1 MAGVGGR
8 TIAQAK
14 AALSWSEFHEWM
26 AYRAKH
32 GPLHLQQRVAD
43 AAALIALTVSNTAPR
58 TRGSRPLEFADFL
71 LYRPAINEVDGAP
84 IDLETAMAE
93 WR

>member
-14 AALSWSEFHEWM
+14 AALSWPEFHQWM
-26 AYRAKH
+26 AYRQKH
-32 GPLHLQQRVAD
+32 GPLHLQQRVVD
-43 AAALIALTVSNTAPR
+43 SAALVAVTTANSVPR
-58 TRGSRPLEFADFL
+58 KTAANFDDFV
-71 LYRPAINEVDGAP
+71 LYKASEPEVEVV
-84 IDLETAMAE
+84 IDMETAMAT